1 MSKLPLITLSKK
13 FHRNEHQILIE
24 FDYNLILI
32 NIVKQISYTKWSS
45 SLKSW
50 YIRNNPNNLKSLF
63 SAFKEHAYINS
74 QNLYKKAI
82 KKPKLYTKRIRV
94 LSEENKTVLNNFY
107 KYLKGKR
114 YSISTIRIYT
124 FFVADFIEYHNSR
137 TIESLT
143 NKL

>member
-1 MSKLPLITLSKK
+1 MKK
-13 FHRNEHQILIE
+13 SR
-24 FDYNLILI
+24 
-32 NIVKQISYTKWSS
+32 
-45 SLKSW
+45 
-50 YIRNNPNNLKSLF
+50 
-63 SAFKEHAYINS
+63 
-74 QNLYKKAI
+74 
-82 KKPKLYTKRIRV
+82 LYTKRIRV

-143 NKL
+143 NKDVELFVENSFIKRGYSINLSST